1 MTKPRV
7 GKKQQQSKKPGFR
20 KPTLARVPERGQ
32 AARNRALHALSAMRN
47 GASISRAARENGV
60 TLRTIKR
67 YAGAALLQERP
78 GGRIRATD
86 SDRLVRY
93 LQIPGPNGPR
103 EISVRGSKAASEVA
117 NYKAAVNRFL
127 RGDRNALAKWRG
139 KKIAGIELITDGKVL
154 VDQADKGQLPYAL
167 YRSLSAGAA

>member
-1 MTKPRV
+1 
-7 GKKQQQSKKPGFR
+7 
-20 KPTLARVPERGQ
+20 
-32 AARNRALHALSAMRN
+32 MRN